1 MVNPKLLHALNSAAA
16 SLQRSAHSEVEV
28 FRACREQIAGLGL
41 RGGLSLLDETGE
53 HLIVRAIAFP
63 EWMLKTLADL
73 ERRTGRSVEG
83 FAFTAAKVEAYREV
97 IETGQA
103 VFVRDSS
110 TVVLQML
117 PEAAQPFAGP
127 VLKVF
132 GTPPAIFAPLISEG
146 RARGVLNI
154 VGADLTPDDVPAVAA
169 FANHL
174 AVALDNARLFAGLH
188 NAEERF
194 RTVVNNLPIILWAL
208 DGAGVFTLSEGQ
220 SLERLGLKPGE
231 VVGRSVFEVYRDMP
245 QIVEANR
252 RALAGETLTSTVEMA
267 GLAFE
272 AQYFPLRDQTGK
284 VTGAIGV
291 ATNITER
298 RRAELELVKLRKA
311 VEASGEVIFLTDRE
325 GAITY
330 VNPEFTRLYGY
341 HADEVVGKTTP
352 RILKSGLIGPQSYE
366 TFWQMIL
373 NKQVVKGE
381 LINRTKDGRLIQI
394 DGSANPILDDRGDI
408 LGFLAIQRDITER
421 KRAEAALQESEAR
434 YRGLFENSPISLWE
448 EDFSAVKQR
457 LGALRQQGV
466 TDFRA
471 FLESHPDVIAECAAQ
486 VKIKDV
492 NNATLKLYRAGSKA
506 ELLRGLDQVFSAE
519 SYDSFLD
526 ELVNVAEGKT
536 EFEWEGINRTL
547 TGDRVDVSLRWS
559 AAPGHADRLSNVI
572 ISLMD
577 ITERKRAEA
586 ALQESEAR
594 YRILSELTSDHAY
607 ALRVEPDGRLVEDWS
622 TKAITR
628 ITGYSGE
635 DIDRRGG
642 LITLIH
648 PDDMPR
654 ALEDFD
660 RLYAGRPL
668 VSEYRVLTKRHQVR
682 WLRFYAHP
690 SWDSALNRVVR
701 IYGAVQDVTKRKQ
714 HEREQ
719 EAIVTS
725 AAALRTAQTRADML
739 PVILDQTLALV
750 NAESAALVMR
760 DPASDEMVVELARGG
775 WATAVGQRLPPGEG
789 ASGHAIATGQ
799 PYVNNDVRNDPP
811 TARLGLHGDSQAVAA
826 IPLVAQGQIMG
837 VITVGRPSPI
847 TDDQVRLLTAIADIA
862 ANAIHR
868 ATLHEQTERR
878 LQRLAALR
886 TIDMTITASLD
897 LRVTFDVLLDQ
908 VVNQMHVDAAA
919 VLMLTPSLSVLE
931 YAAGRGFRSSAIT
944 RAHVRLGEGYAGRAA
959 LERRTVAVPNLRQA
973 TGELS
978 KALRLSEEG
987 FQAYYGVPLVAKGNV
1002 KGVLELFHRA
1012 PLAPDPE
1019 WLDFLETLAGQAA
1032 IAIDDAELFD
1042 RLQRS
1047 NDELTVAYDATLEGW
1062 SHALDLRDKETEG
1075 HTQRVT
1081 ELTLRLARAA
1091 GMSEDELVNVRRG
1104 ALLHD
1109 IGKMGIPDSILL
1121 KPGPLTDDE
1130 WVIMRK
1136 HPVYAYE
1143 LLMPIPFLRS
1153 ALDIPYCHHEKCDG
1167 TGYPRGLRGEAIPLA
1182 ARLFAVVDVWD
1193 ALLSNRPYRA
1203 AWPEAKVR
1211 DYMRSQSGLYFDPQV
1226 VETFLMALGGEPLRS

>member
-1 MVNPKLLHALNSAAA
+1 
-16 SLQRSAHSEVEV
+16 VEV
-28 FRACREQIAGLGL
+28 FRACREQVAGLGL

-53 HLIVRAIAFP
+53 RLIVRAIAFP

-83 FAFTAAKVEAYREV
+83 FAFTAAKVEAYRQV

-110 TVVLQML
+110 TVILQML
-117 PEAAQPFAGP
+117 PEAAQPLAGP
-127 VLKVF
+127 ILKVF

-194 RTVVNNLPIILWAL
+194 RI
-208 DGAGVFTLSEGQ
+208 
-220 SLERLGLKPGE
+220 
-231 VVGRSVFEVYRDMP
+231 
-245 QIVEANR
+245 
-252 RALAGETLTSTVEMA
+252 
-267 GLAFE
+267 
-272 AQYFPLRDQTGK
+272 
-284 VTGAIGV
+284 
-291 ATNITER
+291 
-298 RRAELELVKLRKA
+298 
-311 VEASGEVIFLTDRE
+311 
-325 GAITY
+325 
-330 VNPEFTRLYGY
+330 
-341 HADEVVGKTTP
+341 
-352 RILKSGLIGPQSYE
+352 
-366 TFWQMIL
+366 
-373 NKQVVKGE
+373 
-381 LINRTKDGRLIQI
+381 
-394 DGSANPILDDRGDI
+394 
-408 LGFLAIQRDITER
+408 
-421 KRAEAALQESEAR
+421 
-434 YRGLFENSPISLWE
+434 
-448 EDFSAVKQR
+448 
-457 LGALRQQGV
+457 
-466 TDFRA
+466 
-471 FLESHPDVIAECAAQ
+471 
-486 VKIKDV
+486 
-492 NNATLKLYRAGSKA
+492 
-506 ELLRGLDQVFSAE
+506 
-519 SYDSFLD
+519 
-526 ELVNVAEGKT
+526 AEGKT

-559 AAPGHADRLSNVI
+559 AAPGNADSLSKVI

-577 ITERKRAEA
+577 ITERKRAEV
-586 ALQESEAR
+586 ALQESQAR

-607 ALRVEPDGRLVEDWS
+607 ALRVEPDGRLVEEWS

-635 DIDRRGG
+635 EIDRRGG

-690 SWDSALNRVVR
+690 TWDSALNRVVR
-701 IYGAVQDVTKRKQ
+701 IYGAVQDITRRKQ

-775 WATAVGQRLPPGEG
+775 WATAMGQRLSSGEEV
-789 ASGHAIATGQ
+789 SGHAIATGQ
-799 PYVNNDVRNDPP
+799 PYVNNDLRNDPP

-826 IPLVAQGQIMG
+826 IPLVAQGQSMG
-837 VITVGRPSPI
+837 AFTVGRPSPI
-847 TDDQVRLLTAIADIA
+847 TDDQVRLLTAIADIT

-897 LRVTFDVLLDQ
+897 LRVPLDQ
-908 VVNQMHVDAAA
+908 VVNPMHVDAAA

-944 RAHVRLGEGYAGRAA
+944 RARPPGRGICRPRSARTAHRRRSQSASGYRRTLQSFAAVGGGIPGLLRRAACRQRQRQGGARTLPPRPVGPGPGMAGFPGDAGRAGGYRDRRCRTVRPSAA
-959 LERRTVAVPNLRQA
+959 LER
-973 TGELS
+973 
-978 KALRLSEEG
+978 
-987 FQAYYGVPLVAKGNV
+987 
-1002 KGVLELFHRA
+1002 
-1012 PLAPDPE
+1012 
-1019 WLDFLETLAGQAA
+1019 
-1032 IAIDDAELFD
+1032 
-1042 RLQRS
+1042 
-1047 NDELTVAYDATLEGW
+1047 
-1062 SHALDLRDKETEG
+1062 
-1075 HTQRVT
+1075 
-1081 ELTLRLARAA
+1081 
-1091 GMSEDELVNVRRG
+1091 
-1104 ALLHD
+1104 
-1109 IGKMGIPDSILL
+1109 
-1121 KPGPLTDDE
+1121 
-1130 WVIMRK
+1130 
-1136 HPVYAYE
+1136 
-1143 LLMPIPFLRS
+1143 
-1153 ALDIPYCHHEKCDG
+1153 
-1167 TGYPRGLRGEAIPLA
+1167 
-1182 ARLFAVVDVWD
+1182 
-1193 ALLSNRPYRA
+1193 
-1203 AWPEAKVR
+1203 
-1211 DYMRSQSGLYFDPQV
+1211 
-1226 VETFLMALGGEPLRS
+1226 